1 MDNVVKECMV
11 CQIAWDNKRHQPV
24 ALPACGHSFCRHC
37 LIKLRDIK
45 ESVECPIC
53 KKALVD
59 MHPEDLPTNWA
70 LLQSVDSNPNLEFEE
85 WARASGLTD
94 STIKKL
100 VSEDLNSRV
109 VLKLMKESDVC
120 QLGLTVG
127 QQRMLMAVVKKLKD
141 TKAGEDDQKAPCDG
155 RKKQSTDN
163 DATPKKDPGED
174 PKSDDGSSV
183 TKNCLIVAAVEVGV
197 MIATPFVLP
206 AIGFTSAGI
215 AAGSLAGTMMSSA
228 AIANGGAIAA
238 GSTVAVLQSAGAV
251 AGAAA
256 AAGLDVGAEAAAL
269 GAKGEKDT
277 KNEKKMKT
285 VTKGNKP
292 NDKKDK
298 HNDK

>member
-1 MDNVVKECMV
+1 MEDAETSPHKPES
-11 CQIAWDNKRHQPV
+11 KRQMNSDTSGEGSGV
-24 ALPACGHSFCRHC
+24 
-37 LIKLRDIK
+37 D
-45 ESVECPIC
+45 EVERAMP
-53 KKALVD
+53 
-59 MHPEDLPTNWA
+59 MHL
-70 LLQSVDSNPNLEFEE
+70 FEE

-94 STIKKL
+94 SSIKKL

-120 QLGLTVG
+120 QLGLTIG

-163 DATPKKDPGED
+163 DATPKKY
-174 PKSDDGSSV
+174 
-183 TKNCLIVAAVEVGV
+183 
-197 MIATPFVLP
+197 P

-256 AAGLDVGAEAAAL
+256 AAGLDVGAE
-269 GAKGEKDT
+269 GSCPRSQRRKGH
-277 KNEKKMKT
+277 KK
-285 VTKGNKP
+285 
-292 NDKKDK
+292 
-298 HNDK
+298 